1 MGVIQAAWEKSRN
14 NIRRQQVRDPDT
26 RPLTK
31 GRKCNY
37 INVVTWRDDLRWTWD
52 DEKNRTNKRDHGLS
66 FETAQLVFRDP
77 LAASRR
83 DPDPSEERWQTI
95 GLIGHVIVF
104 VVHTWPE
111 PDPDTGEEVGR
122 IIGARKA
129 TSHERR
135 AYEEGEF

>member
-1 MGVIQAAWEKSRN
+1 
-14 NIRRQQVRDPDT
+14 
-26 RPLTK
+26 
-31 GRKCNY
+31 
-37 INVVTWRDDLRWTWD
+37 LRWTWH

-66 FETAQLVFRDP
+66 FETAPLVFHDP

-95 GLIGHVIVF
+95 GLIGQVVVF

-111 PDPDTGEEVGR
+111 LDPETGEEAGR
-122 IIGARKA
+122 ILSARKA